1 MLIKLLLHSHVFLSE
16 LLTFCYDGVVLTS
29 QGRELVLKLP
39 VGAEHMLVIRV
50 LVSFNTVVYRHL
62 FL

>member
-1 MLIKLLLHSHVFLSE
+1 MLIKLLLHFHVFLSE
-16 LLTFCYDGVVLTS
+16 LLTFFSDGVVLTS
-29 QGRELVLKLP
+29 KGRELVLKLP

-50 LVSFNTVVYRHL
+50 LVSFNTFVYHHL